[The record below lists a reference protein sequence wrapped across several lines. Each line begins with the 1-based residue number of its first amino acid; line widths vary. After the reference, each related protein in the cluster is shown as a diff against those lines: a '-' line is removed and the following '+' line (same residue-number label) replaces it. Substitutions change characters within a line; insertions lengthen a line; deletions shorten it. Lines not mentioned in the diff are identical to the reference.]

1 MWKKRLQIQTIRF
14 KKKVNL
20 LKPSIKNKEIKLF
33 WENFYYSSV
42 FSGQKRKSKN
52 PVKYQSYVTS
62 NKPLS
67 EFQADLL
74 TPPEFLKKD
83 ENYKLILLVVDVI
96 RYIKDKIFK
105 KKIIYFWKIFSKNCF
120 YNFIKDK
127 KEIEIKRAFG
137 NICQDINTSKK
148 QIILDD
154 DEITI
159 YTDFGQ
165 VNCLIV

>member
-1 MWKKRLQIQTIRF
+1 M
-14 KKKVNL
+14 NL

-105 KKIIYFWKIFSKNCF
+105 KKIIYF
-120 YNFIKDK
+120 
-127 KEIEIKRAFG
+127 
-137 NICQDINTSKK
+137 
-148 QIILDD
+148 
-154 DEITI
+154 
-159 YTDFGQ
+159 
-165 VNCLIV
+165 

>member
-1 MWKKRLQIQTIRF
+1 MKKRLQIQTIRF

-20 LKPSIKNKEIKLF
+20 LKPSITNKEIKLF

-83 ENYKLILLVVDVI
+83 KNYKLILLVVDVI

-105 KKIIYFWKIFSKNCF
+105 TNDLLLKIFSKNCF

-148 QIILDD
+148 QIVLDD